1 MKIFLLILLLL
12 SALSDILCQ
21 NFSPDED
28 NWINNRY
35 PNEVNVLESDLQTM
49 LERVSRAPGLQQVF
63 GLMGKRSS
71 GKNIV
76 KKKYF
81 VEVIYL
87 LFFPVLH
94 YQLIYVTLDHKTS
107 CKGIFVAIQYGSK

>member
-71 GKNIV
+71 AKSQITRRRQKFQTFVGLMGKRN
-76 KKKYF
+76 
-81 VEVIYL
+81 
-87 LFFPVLH
+87 
-94 YQLIYVTLDHKTS
+94 
-107 CKGIFVAIQYGSK
+107 VAKPGSF